1 MKLKS
6 TLSFCL
12 LITLALTARAE
23 LKLFNRYTYF
33 YTDAVFSSNSVSSWN
48 NSVTMKNGATYRGSV
63 SVGAWCQYKASIDS
77 LVGMVDIQFFR
88 AIPQIALIDSNIKVE
103 ILHNGIKDYTYV
115 DFSTKKES
123 WFSVGKYYFSG
134 QGTEYVRLIRETT
147 NSLLITPTLPV
158 RFDCYADTHTRA
170 LTSEEN
176 SLNVSIGF
184 SSSGLWQPANK
195 TGYRAVAPPKY
206 SKTAGS
212 SAIWHPGTVDSGQVI
227 IYIYK
232 PKVNT
237 KDKFT
242 IVHNG
247 KVDSVN
253 LRDLK
258 WANYNVISPSQEK
271 INTNPMPSL
280 GWYKVGEFDFSGDG
294 KEFVKLHKTSTDST
308 FADCMMFETVK
319 YDGTILY
326 RTVVTTN
333 TYSDGLFAGTYPLS
347 FDEKEKITNVLVG
360 FSPQTNSKK
369 VQFSSYN
376 GSTPYSR
383 AYYLPGGTDTYYW
396 NPLVVEP
403 GNYDFYYY
411 NFYNMATN
419 PNFTI
424 NSNGG
429 NKTVSKAASEFPGGT
444 FTLIGNYTFA
454 CGSTDEYI
462 KCTGINRASDI
473 LLEKKV
479 SNSAILRQ
487 VVATCYP
494 YFKEYVYADTKGT
507 STEQA
512 VSFMVKKGFVFP
524 RTETNFGT
532 NMGIT
537 RAEFVQSVVLM
548 LGLTP
553 NITLP
558 NFSDVLISD
567 WYSGYFAIAK
577 KKGLLYAV
585 ADTGSIYPNFTIRRD
600 EAAQIMLNAMEY
612 SGNYINVKNFF
623 KAKADSVLKAYGDEG
638 SIRPQYREAFGRM
651 VETGVL
657 KAVSAGKL
665 LGVQELKRGNA
676 VVILKEFLES
686 LLRTGPIKAKTDF
699 QLTFNDEFNGPTLD
713 YSKWSCDNYVRFA
726 GISGKWKENCVVEDG
741 VFKGYNFMDNHLV
754 PYSSGNISSKFK
766 QSYGFFESRYKYP
779 EHAFGSHTSFWSSG
793 GTAGDNNYNEGS
805 YPNGI
810 GTNNYFMAEPNRSFG
825 FLAPDNL
832 SKDFHT
838 NGGYTGEKDIFYT
851 WDGKIYGAYSDVTPF
866 LVPSTGSTNG
876 NYPALASTI
885 VTYFDGP
892 LDRDRLDGTFATFDW
907 VRVYKVI
914 TWQPEV
920 EVNNC
925 IPVHNAVNQPINV
938 CPVLKF
944 NKSMDSTSVK
954 IDKILISEASGSI
967 VPSYIIEQMTP
978 LRFRIKFSQVLEK
991 GKTYNITVKSIVKD
1005 IVGNS
1010 MINDTLISFSTESTI
1025 SLTVNAIVNS
1035 PVVVG
1040 GIIQLNSTVSGGSGN
1055 YTSYNWTGPNSFS
1068 SNQPN
1073 PVINGADVANSG
1085 NYYLKVTDDVG
1096 NTGDVTVFLA
1106 VDALN
1111 SVSSTLFK
1119 NTKFF
1124 PNPSNGNIWIID
1136 SAFVENPTIMISVS
1150 DFAGKIVFA
1159 DNQGLMPGID
1169 RFDLNLAKLESGLY
1183 FLNLKTKEMQKSF
1196 KLSIRK

>member
-6 TLSFCL
+6 ILSICL
-12 LITLALTARAE
+12 LASLFSIVKAD
-23 LKLFNRYTYF
+23 LKLFNRYIYF
-33 YTDAVFSSNSVSSWN
+33 YTDNVFSANSVSAWN
-48 NSVTMKNGATYRGSV
+48 NSVSMKNGATYRGSV

-77 LVGMVDIQFFR
+77 LAGMVDIQFFR
-88 AIPQIALIDSNIKVE
+88 AIPQLALIDNHIKVE
-103 ILHNGIKDYTYV
+103 ILHNGVKDYTYV

-123 WFSVGKYYFSG
+123 WFSIGKYYFSG

-147 NSLLITPTLPV
+147 NSLLVTPTLPV
-158 RFDCYADTHTRA
+158 RFDCYADTRTRP
-170 LTSEEN
+170 LTPEEN
-176 SLNVSIGF
+176 SLVVPIGF
-184 SSSGLWQPANK
+184 SSTGTWHVENK
-195 TGYRAVAPPKY
+195 PGYRAAAPPKY

-212 SAIWHPGTVDSGQVI
+212 SAIWHPGTVDAGQVI
-227 IYIYK
+227 IYTYK

-258 WANYNVISPSQEK
+258 WANYNVISPSQDK

-294 KEFVKLHKTSTDST
+294 KEYVKLHKTSNDST
-308 FADCMMFETVK
+308 FADCVMYETVK
-319 YDGTILY
+319 YDGTILH

-333 TYSDGLFAGTYPLS
+333 PYTSGLYSGSYPLNLE
-347 FDEKEKITNVLVG
+347 EKEKLTNVLVG
-360 FSPQTNSKK
+360 FSPQTDAKK
-369 VQFSSYN
+369 QQLSGYN

-403 GNYDFYYY
+403 GDYDFYYY

-424 NSNGG
+424 YSNGG
-429 NKTVSKAASEFPGGT
+429 NKVVSKSASEFPGGT

-454 CGSTDEYI
+454 GGSADEYI
-462 KCTGINRASDI
+462 KCSGINRASDI

-507 STEQA
+507 TTEQA

-524 RTETNFGT
+524 RSETSFGA
-532 NMGIT
+532 NAGMT
-537 RAEFVQSVVLM
+537 RAEFVQSMVLM

-553 NITLP
+553 NNTLP
-558 NFSDVLISD
+558 NFSDVQSSD
-567 WYSGYFAIAK
+567 WYSGYFAVAK

-585 ADTGSIYPNFTIRRD
+585 ADTGKVLPTAVIRRD

-612 SGNYINVKNFF
+612 AGNYTNVKNFL
-623 KAKADSVLKAYGDEG
+623 KLKADTVLKVYADAG
-638 SIRPQYREAFGRM
+638 SICPQYREAVGRM
-651 VETGVL
+651 VEAEVM
-657 KAVSAGKL
+657 KMVDAGKL
-665 LGVQELKRGNA
+665 MPVQELLRGDA
-676 VVILKEFLES
+676 TALLKEFKEQILGS
-686 LLRTGPIKAKTDF
+686 GPIRPKTDF

-713 YSKWSCDNYVRFA
+713 YTKWSSDDYIRFV

-741 VFKGYNFMDNHLV
+741 VFKGYNYMDNHSV

-805 YPNGI
+805 YPNGV
-810 GTNNYFMAEPNRSFG
+810 GTNNYFMAEPNRTFG

-851 WDGKIYGAYSDVTPF
+851 WDGKIYGAYTDVTPF
-866 LVPSTGSTNG
+866 LVPTTGSTNG

-892 LDRDRLDGTFATFDW
+892 LDRDRLDGTFASFDW

-920 EVNNC
+920 EVSNC
-925 IPVHNAVNQPINV
+925 IPAHNALNQPINIW
-938 CPVLKF
+938 PVIKF
-944 NKSMDSTSVK
+944 NKSMDSTTVNK
-954 IDKILISEASGSI
+954 TTVLVSEVNGAAI
-967 VPSYIIEQMTP
+967 PSYTVEQMTP
-978 LRFRIKFSQVLEK
+978 LRFRIKFAQGLEK
-991 GKTYNITVKSIVKD
+991 GKTYNVIIKSTVKDV
-1005 IVGNS
+1005 VGNS
-1010 MINDTLISFSTESTI
+1010 MVRDSLFSFSTVTE
-1025 SLTVNAIVNS
+1025 
-1035 PVVVG
+1035 
-1040 GIIQLNSTVSGGSGN
+1040 
-1055 YTSYNWTGPNSFS
+1055 
-1068 SNQPN
+1068 
-1073 PVINGADVANSG
+1073 ANSIKSF
-1085 NYYLKVTDDVG
+1085 Y
-1096 NTGDVTVFLA
+1096 TGVLQNA
-1106 VDALN
+1106 YI
-1111 SVSSTLFK
+1111 
-1119 NTKFF
+1119 F
-1124 PNPSNGNIWIID
+1124 PNPNNGSFRIM
-1136 SAFVENPTIMISVS
+1136 SENLPQQTNVVITVVDI
-1150 DFAGKIVFA
+1150 AGKVVFQ
-1159 DNQGLMPGID
+1159 DKRSVMQGNSHFSMQLNDLKAGI
-1169 RFDLNLAKLESGLY
+1169 Y
-1183 FLNLKTKEMQKSF
+1183 FLKMKADKVQKSF
-1196 KLSIRK
+1196 KLIVEK